1 MSETSINVRKVR
13 TFFSSLLILPVI
25 SRGSVEQYIQE
36 LSEVGL
42 RLCRKEDAD
51 RFLQGRGASA
61 SASVSHP

>member
-13 TFFSSLLILPVI
+13 TFFSNLLISPVI

-42 RLCRKEDAD
+42 KLCRKEDAD
-51 RFLQGRGASA
+51 WLLQGRGGSA
-61 SASVSHP
+61 SASVSHS

>member
-1 MSETSINVRKVR
+1 MSLTSINVRKVNI
-13 TFFSSLLILPVI
+13 FPSLLILPVI
-25 SRGSVEQYIQE
+25 SRGSVKQYIQE

-51 RFLQGRGASA
+51 RSLQGRGASA